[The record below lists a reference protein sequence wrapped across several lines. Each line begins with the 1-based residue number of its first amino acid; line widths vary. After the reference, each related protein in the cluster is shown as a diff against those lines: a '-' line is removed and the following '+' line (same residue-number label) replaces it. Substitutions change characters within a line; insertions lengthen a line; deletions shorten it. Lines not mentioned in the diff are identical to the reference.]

1 MRFPIDPFLL
11 TAKNW
16 QISVCEDFLPLQD
29 ILVPTTSNT
38 HIVGTAVI
46 NSQTYLATMP
56 RPLTGALAEPTPT
69 PAAERRRRPGC
80 AFRGCATRARS
91 VRPKRLFNQA
101 ASGAPDALS
110 ACLALSRVPGADAQQ
125 LFGIQVSDGV
135 MSIFIVA
142 IFLFVVPCITKAIHV
157 IRKLRARCAS
167 CEARCRFLQRPAPRA
182 PDGRACP
189 QTCR

>member
-16 QISVCEDFLPLQD
+16 QISVC
-29 ILVPTTSNT
+29 
-38 HIVGTAVI
+38 
-46 NSQTYLATMP
+46 MP
-56 RPLTGALAEPTPT
+56 RPLTGAHSEPTPT

>member
-1 MRFPIDPFLL
+1 M
-11 TAKNW
+11 
-16 QISVCEDFLPLQD
+16 
-29 ILVPTTSNT
+29 
-38 HIVGTAVI
+38 
-46 NSQTYLATMP
+46 
-56 RPLTGALAEPTPT
+56 
-69 PAAERRRRPGC
+69 
-80 AFRGCATRARS
+80 
-91 VRPKRLFNQA
+91 RPKRLFNQA

-110 ACLALSRVPGADAQQ
+110 ACLALSRVTGADAQQ

-157 IRKLRARCAS
+157 IRKLRARCAP
-167 CEARCRFLQRPAPRA
+167 EARCRFLQRPAPRA